1 MGSILLQQYVIF
13 LFLYLCS
20 MNVSQGF
27 DAEKAGSNGLTTS
40 VVGNGKNGNVGGFNG
55 NGVVGPLP
63 PDGMYHVSDINGG
76 GNTNID
82 MIHGSL
88 TDKVNSQKS
97 GGKFIMPSST
107 CV

>member
-1 MGSILLQQYVIF
+1 
-13 LFLYLCS
+13 

-27 DAEKAGSNGLTTS
+27 DAEKAGHTNGLPS
-40 VVGNGKNGNVGGFNG
+40 VQTNGKNGGLNG

-63 PDGMYHVSDINGG
+63 PDGMYHVSDINGS

-88 TDKVNSQKS
+88 TDKVNSQT
-97 GGKFIMPSST
+97 KFIMPSST

>member
-1 MGSILLQQYVIF
+1 MISFF
-13 LFLYLCS
+13 LSCS
-20 MNVSQGF
+20 MNASQGF
-27 DAEKAGSNGLTTS
+27 DAEKAGGHSNGLPS
-40 VVGNGKNGNVGGFNG
+40 AVNGKNGGLNG

-76 GNTNID
+76 NTNID

-88 TDKVNSQKS
+88 TDKVKS
-97 GGKFIMPSST
+97 NNKFIMPSST

>member
-1 MGSILLQQYVIF
+1 MKQDSKQF
-13 LFLYLCS
+13 FFFHRDS
-20 MNVSQGF
+20 RGF
-27 DAEKAGSNGLTTS
+27 DAEKVTGNGLPT
-40 VVGNGKNGNVGGFNG
+40 GKAGLNG

-63 PDGMYHVSDINGG
+63 PDGMYHVSELNG

-88 TDKVNSQKS
+88 TDKVNSN
-97 GGKFIMPSST
+97 KFIKMPSST

>member
-1 MGSILLQQYVIF
+1 
-13 LFLYLCS
+13 

-27 DAEKAGSNGLTTS
+27 DAEKAGSNGLPS
-40 VVGNGKNGNVGGFNG
+40 SGVLSNGKNGNGFNG

-88 TDKVNSQKS
+88 TDKVNSNQKS